1 MRKVL
6 AALTVVS
13 TLSLLPSFA
22 FAHSGH
28 GATDLGFLHLLSAH
42 GREIVELAFG
52 GTLPAFLVAC
62 VLVTG
67 GIYVLGRFAALHYQ
81 AGRRA
86 Q

>member
-6 AALTVVS
+6 AALTM
-13 TLSLLPSFA
+13 LPPLCLPSLA

-28 GATDLGFLHLLSAH
+28 GAADAGFLHLLSAH
-42 GREIVELAFG
+42 GREMIELAFG
-52 GTLPAFLVAC
+52 GALPAFLIAC
-62 VLVTG
+62 VIVTG
-67 GIYVLGRFAALHYQ
+67 GIYVLGRSAALHYQ